1 MRRLSPLFAP
11 ALLAAVLGCREDA
24 DSPTAPEA
32 TPSLAISATQA
43 LAFSQVSGGDRHTCG
58 VTTDNR
64 AYCWGVNDYGQL
76 GDGTTTRRLAPVP
89 VTGIGRRRWRSLA
102 AVSCGDVED
111 ADGRARLDRCDP
123 VFGQISC
130 GGTTAWVRFELTKD
144 FRPWRFSR
152 PLPST
157 TRPPRLGSQVTTVQQ
172 DGQARGGTF
181 TDQLGARVHP
191 DA

>member
-76 GDGTTTRRLAPVP
+76 GDGTTTYASRRCHSGFATL
-89 VTGIGRRRWRSLA
+89 
-102 AVSCGDVED
+102 
-111 ADGRARLDRCDP
+111 
-123 VFGQISC
+123 
-130 GGTTAWVRFELTKD
+130 
-144 FRPWRFSR
+144 
-152 PLPST
+152 
-157 TRPPRLGSQVTTVQQ
+157 
-172 DGQARGGTF
+172 
-181 TDQLGARVHP
+181 ARVSSIP
-191 DA
+191 AE